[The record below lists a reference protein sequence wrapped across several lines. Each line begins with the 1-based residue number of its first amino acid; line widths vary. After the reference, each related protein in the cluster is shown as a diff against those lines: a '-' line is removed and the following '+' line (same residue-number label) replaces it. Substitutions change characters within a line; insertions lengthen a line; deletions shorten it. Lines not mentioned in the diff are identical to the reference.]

1 VVVLRGLMAIDFF
14 VAGSSDTYVLSG
26 EESEEMK
33 GHQLT
38 IVKAQVIKTS
48 FSLTVSPSAAAFA
61 T

>member
-1 VVVLRGLMAIDFF
+1 MAIDFF